1 MNRLIAF
8 GEVLEDYAF
17 DNDKVIKL
25 VGGAPL
31 NFLCSASYFNSDCY
45 IITCLSNDKGSSRV
59 LSMMKKEGI
68 NLDYIKFDTST
79 ILCHSEVSV
88 DKKTGEREFLFFK
101 DNASFLSLKEE
112 DIREEYFKNNDVFH
126 FGTVCLLNDSIFKA
140 QEKAIKLAIKN
151 NCLISFD
158 PNFRATLFKEN
169 TQKKLVCDFLP
180 YVDIL
185 KLSIDEL
192 NVLTNFN
199 NELENINELFDK
211 YQNLKIIFLT
221 EGSKGIDLYFRN
233 RKVIHQDS
241 IKPVKII
248 DTIGCGDCSYGA
260 FISSFMNDDC
270 INKDNIDKLNDDI
283 YKNALFK
290 ACKVGS
296 KICSIQG
303 SLPIPDIN

>member
-8 GEVLEDYAF
+8 GEVLEDYVF
-17 DNDKVIKL
+17 DESKVFKL

-45 IITCLSNDKGSSRV
+45 IITCLSNDEGSKRV
-59 LSMMKKEGI
+59 LALMKKEGI
-68 NLDYIKFDTST
+68 NLDYLKFDNST
-79 ILCHSEVSV
+79 ILCHSEVTV
-88 DKKTGEREFLFFK
+88 DKKTGEREFKFYK
-101 DNASFLSLKEE
+101 ENASFLSLKEE
-112 DIREEYFKNNDVFH
+112 DIKEDFFKNNDVFH

-140 QEKAIKLAIKN
+140 QMKAIKLAIN
-151 NCLISFD
+151 SNCVISFD
-158 PNFRATLFKEN
+158 PNFRPNLFEVDK
-169 TQKKLVCDFLP
+169 QKKLVYSFLP

-185 KLSIDEL
+185 KLSVDEL
-192 NVLTNFN
+192 NILCTSNSEVF
-199 NELENINELFDK
+199 NINELFDS
-211 YQNLKIIFLT
+211 YQNLKIFFLT
-221 EGSKGIDLYFRN
+221 KGSKGIDLYFKNN
-233 RKVIHQDS
+233 RFIHQDS
-241 IKPVKII
+241 IKVIKMV

-296 KICSIQG
+296 KICSIKG
-303 SLPIPDIN
+303 SLPIPDIK